1 MAPPRRNKYSGEK
14 RVAMF
19 PYISPPPVNP
29 DIKRELKQQL
39 LSLSARSFEFFAGE
53 FLVYVGLESVS
64 VTRYIGD
71 GGIDALGSLVAGLF
85 RIPVGIQVKRNR
97 NNVQRPDIDKFI
109 GALSGR
115 FSEGLFMTTANYA
128 PGALQKATASI
139 PRVLTLNG
147 DEIVSIMV
155 EHNLGL
161 RSSPKNTERLDI
173 DPDYFTAFE
182 ARKSLLSYHVAEAS
196 QDYSTGPSTSVP
208 GALRDEQT
216 IDLKPE
222 EDFISL
228 NALSYALRVDP
239 ARVRRWVES
248 ETLHPDIAQVL
259 GERTSYYFRRDRIE
273 QIRKSLGIDNIPIS
287 SEEWKQEFLDFA
299 KSRKL
304 SKSYKP
310 VMLKALFKLVDRE
323 GKVNIDDVVKEFKGY
338 YVRQAEAGKPLEYG
352 ASLLADPTR
361 VNDNAIKRLII
372 TNPLERFLIKNFI
385 VYFPEEGVLQIA
397 PQLWQELRQYEVI
410 DALKSA
416 DEQINYYVARNT
428 KRGGHTSS

>member
-71 GGIDALGSLVAGLF
+71 GGIDAQGNLIAGFFSL
-85 RIPVGIQVKRNR
+85 PVGIQVKRHR

-161 RSSPKNTERLDI
+161 RSSPKNTDRLDI
-173 DPDYFTAFE
+173 DHDYFMAFE

-196 QDYSTGPSTSVP
+196 QDYSTSPSTSVP

-248 ETLHPDIAQVL
+248 ETLRPDIAQVL

-273 QIRKSLGIDNIPIS
+273 QIRKSLGIDNIPMS

-323 GKVNIDDVVKEFKGY
+323 GKVNIDDLVKEFKGY

-352 ASLLADPTR
+352 VSLLADPIR
-361 VNDNAIKRLII
+361 VSDSAIKRLII